1 MTQNHY
7 DMMNQILGP
16 NHEIGKKLEEIMKLR
31 TENEWLNNELKSKK
45 EKNERLMR
53 SKESIKTLD
62 EQLRGQRQLCD
73 TSSLGYTK
81 HSTTEKGESSKKL
94 NEGMC
99 TPIQNPRSL
108 HSITVKI
115 LDTQKMSVGVTMASP
130 MLLPN
135 LMVIIIIAISMD
147 LKHMSVDQNLINPLR
162 SIHSINT
169 FILATSLDTSHKII
183 DLKWSLDG
191 KWEGKT

>member
-62 EQLRGQRQLCD
+62 EQLRG
-73 TSSLGYTK
+73 YTK

-108 HSITVKI
+108 HSIIVKS